1 MSSLSRKRVLSSC
14 MRGDGVLVEVL
25 RRARALARLSS
36 VGLWL
41 PFIATASR
49 AVQWRVAVSLLQDI

>member
-14 MRGDGVLVEVL
+14 MRGDGVMVEVL

-36 VGLWL
+36 VW
-41 PFIATASR
+41 FVAATIHCYRITSG
-49 AVQWRVAVSLLQDI
+49 AVARCS

>member
-36 VGLWL
+36 VWFVAAIHCYRITSG
-41 PFIATASR
+41 
-49 AVQWRVAVSLLQDI
+49 AVARCS